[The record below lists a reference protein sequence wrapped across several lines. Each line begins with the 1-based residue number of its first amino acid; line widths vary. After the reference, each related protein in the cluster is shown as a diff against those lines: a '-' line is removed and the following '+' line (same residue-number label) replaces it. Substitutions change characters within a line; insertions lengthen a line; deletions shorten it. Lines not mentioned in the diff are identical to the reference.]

1 MFLLC
6 LTVLLFIIVI
16 EICCNRIFK
25 NSMHFIAT
33 NMHFT
38 FNALNV
44 FVYSDVVMHFEVKW
58 IYWLW

>member
-1 MFLLC
+1 
-6 LTVLLFIIVI
+6 
-16 EICCNRIFK
+16 
-25 NSMHFIAT
+25 MHFIAT

-58 IYWLW
+58 ILLALVIGRVIVTKKIVL